1 MNKQRGNL
9 LLTITII
16 IACIAI
22 IGGIGYLLYTVL
34 FLDDQTTG
42 AQNLENNGFNQNTLV
57 QNEETSN
64 QNSYTNITPILN
76 EENPALNVI
85 IIDDGNQGN
94 EEQLLSKTYYY
105 NQLNDYAKTIY
116 EGFKEHK
123 EDLKS
128 GIYQI
133 DFGTK
138 FNTLL
143 HTDNGETELN
153 EAFQSAWNAFSY
165 DESDLFYID
174 PSKMTLIS
182 ESTNIGGIVSYRV
195 LIGPGDHEN
204 YLLETFETKEQV
216 EQAQSYIQNI
226 VDQIVEQTRQNSDV
240 EKAIR
245 IHNWL
250 ISTIS
255 YDEQEQN
262 ANRYSVY
269 GAIYDHKAVCEG
281 YARSFKYLLEEA
293 GVSCVLVSGTA
304 TNSEGTTEE
313 HAWNY
318 VQIDNKWYAVDITW
332 DDPVIIGEGTLPE
345 DMRYRYFLK
354 GSESFFM
361 DHTENGMVS
370 ENSMNFAFPT
380 LNQEDYNLE

>member
-1 MNKQRGNL
+1 MNKQKGNL

-22 IGGIGYLLYTVL
+22 VGAIGYLLYTLL
-34 FLDDQTTG
+34 FLEDQTTG
-42 AQNLENNGFNQNTLV
+42 TQNIENNGLSQNTLV
-57 QNEETSN
+57 ENEEASN
-64 QNSYTNITPILN
+64 QNSYTNITPTFN

-85 IIDDGNQGN
+85 IIENGNPSN
-94 EEQLLSKTYYY
+94 EEHLLSTTYYY
-105 NQLNDYAKTIY
+105 NQLSEEAKTIY

-128 GIYQI
+128 GTYQI

-153 EAFQSAWNAFSY
+153 EAFQSAWNALSY

-226 VDQIVEQTRQNSDV
+226 VAQIVEQTRQNSDV

-361 DHTENGMVS
+361 DHTEDGMVS